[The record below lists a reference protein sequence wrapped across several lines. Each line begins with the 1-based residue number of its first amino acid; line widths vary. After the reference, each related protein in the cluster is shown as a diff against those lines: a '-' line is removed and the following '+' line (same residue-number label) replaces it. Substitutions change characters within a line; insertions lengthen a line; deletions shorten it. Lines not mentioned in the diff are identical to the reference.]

1 MAAAFGVIILIG
13 FIIMLYGCIKIN
25 TQYDI
30 VVNDWEQEAY
40 LKMINKN
47 KS

>member
-1 MAAAFGVIILIG
+1 MVAAFGVIILIG
-13 FIIMLYGCIKIN
+13 FLIMLYGCIKIN
-25 TQYDI
+25 THYDI
-30 VVNDWEQEAY
+30 VINDWEQEAY